1 MEVVNT
7 EKEERTTQT
16 IPDIEVYTSEIER
29 HLADFCEK
37 FNIDDL
43 TKETQNRWNAALL
56 YIYKHLFKDNTV
68 LYKDN
73 ITNMNGYNI
82 DNVYSL
88 CLYYIDLCYQ
98 YDKECSI
105 SGFSKLS
112 GINQDTIYSWG
123 ILETRSNSKAS
134 EVYKKLNKER
144 EETLS
149 NMLISGKRNPVGILG
164 ALNHYYAWNMPGVS
178 GKDTQA
184 LAKQT
189 PEQIAN
195 QYKRDLLPDNSEQ
208 LPPVDV

>member
-1 MEVVNT
+1 MEVVNA

-16 IPDIEVYTSEIER
+16 FSDIEVYTSEIER
-29 HLADFCEK
+29 VLDDFCNK
-37 FNIDDL
+37 FNIDDI

-56 YIYKHLFKDNTV
+56 YIHNNLFKDNTA

-73 ITNMNGYNI
+73 TTNMNGYNI
-82 DNVYSL
+82 DNIYIL
-88 CLYYIDLCYQ
+88 CCKYIELCYQ

-105 SGFSKLS
+105 SGFCKLS

-134 EVYKKLNKER
+134 DIYQKLRNER

-164 ALNHYYAWNMPGVS
+164 ALNHHYAWNMPGVS

-189 PEQIAN
+189 PEQIAS
-195 QYKRDLLPDNSEQ
+195 QYKRDLLPDSSEQ
-208 LPPVDV
+208 LPPIDL